1 MTNKEAAEI
10 LKEEWR
16 INAELFGEQFDEAL
30 DLAIK
35 ALNMVEQLENMR
47 DNVYRLYE
55 AENGNDDYSYGR
67 MQALGAVHSDL
78 EELLEEFDRGGRE

>member
-1 MTNKEAAEI
+1 MAIKKNEEAIGKLNEI
-10 LKEEWR
+10 LFMAGYK
-16 INAELFGEQFDEAL
+16 EAL

-47 DNVYRLYE
+47 DNIYRLYE